1 MDFHLILLSKPGI
14 DYKSHG
20 QDCEE
25 SKEYSSKVLGLA
37 NAEHDWDEHFD
48 ETNWEGNQL
57 QVS

>member
-1 MDFHLILLSKPGI
+1 MGLTDLGEDLNGKGFGMDFHLILLSKPGI

-37 NAEHDWDEHFD
+37 NAEHD
-48 ETNWEGNQL
+48 
-57 QVS
+57 